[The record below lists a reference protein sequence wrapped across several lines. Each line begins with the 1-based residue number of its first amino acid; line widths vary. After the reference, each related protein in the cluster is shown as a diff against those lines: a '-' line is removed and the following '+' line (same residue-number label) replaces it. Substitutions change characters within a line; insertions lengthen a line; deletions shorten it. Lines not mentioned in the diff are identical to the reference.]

1 MNRQMKTDSQRQAF
15 KIEEKICELKD
26 ALHKHLLN
34 DPDAS
39 HWTCCGTR
47 YAPQQI
53 QAGSQ

>member
-1 MNRQMKTDSQRQAF
+1 MKTDSQRQAF